1 MSRSR
6 GAGTPSRTRVRAG
19 NLRLSVGEGLL
30 GALGTHDGERADDK
44 LLKTCDLRKV
54 LAPHL
59 LVGEHIVHQ
68 LGIVGA
74 GMGGVEVEHE
84 GVVLSGVLGAVG
96 ATQVQAVA
104 LAGHELLRVEG
115 DERSEARR
123 QALGQVAGL
132 GNVVL
137 ERGQVASAPLS
148 RGVEADG
155 EQRMI
160 NKRVVEAVFDGGG
173 KGLAVL
179 DIQVG
184 GKRRNDLVVASRS
197 WWS

>member
-1 MSRSR
+1 
-6 GAGTPSRTRVRAG
+6 
-19 NLRLSVGEGLL
+19 
-30 GALGTHDGERADDK
+30 
-44 LLKTCDLRKV
+44 
-54 LAPHL
+54 
-59 LVGEHIVHQ
+59 
-68 LGIVGA
+68 
-74 GMGGVEVEHE
+74 
-84 GVVLSGVLGAVG
+84 LGAVG

-137 ERGQVASAPLS
+137 ERGQVTSAPLS

-179 DIQVG
+179 D
-184 GKRRNDLVVASRS
+184 
-197 WWS
+197 

>member
-1 MSRSR
+1 MTPASYP
-6 GAGTPSRTRVRAG
+6 AGVQKDLG
-19 NLRLSVGEGLL
+19 LSVRERLLDAL
-30 GALGTHDGERADDK
+30 GAHDGESVDDK
-44 LLKTCDLRKV
+44 LLQAGDLRKI

-68 LGIVGA
+68 LGVVGA
-74 GMGGVEVEHE
+74 GVGSVEVEHK

-115 DERSEARR
+115 DERGQARR

-132 GNVVL
+132 GSVVL
-137 ERGQVASAPLS
+137 ERRQVAGTPLS

-155 EQRMI
+155 EQRVVD
-160 NKRVVEAVFDGGG
+160 KRVVEAVLNSGG
-173 KGLAVL
+173 KGL
-179 DIQVG
+179 QSST
-184 GKRRNDLVVASRS
+184 SRS
-197 WWS
+197 AASVGMTSS